1 MSLSESSHNR
11 NQQHRSHHWQ
21 KRARRMEEVVSTVR
35 DAAPQ
40 VEVVKR
46 KAEAE
51 KVEVNKATQKAK
63 AVKTC

>member
-1 MSLSESSHNR
+1 
-11 NQQHRSHHWQ
+11 
-21 KRARRMEEVVSTVR
+21 MEEVVSTVR

-51 KVEVNKATQKAK
+51 KVAVNKATQKAK
-63 AVKTC
+63 AIKTG